1 MNESIEHTDMT
12 LGAMIRQ
19 ARERAGLSLRHVE
32 AITGVSRPTLNRLE
46 HDQIDHPTPDLLHR
60 LAEALELDS
69 DDLFAH
75 VGYRSGDKLPSIA
88 PYLRARYHL
97 PPRAVAEASA
107 ALRDILNKYDWTHS

>member
-1 MNESIEHTDMT
+1 MNDSTEPAAMT
-12 LGAMIRQ
+12 LGAVIRQ
-19 ARERAGLSLRHVE
+19 ARERFGLSLRHVE

-75 VGYRSGDKLPSIA
+75 VGYRSGEMLPSIA
-88 PYLRARYHL
+88 PYLRKRYHL
-97 PPRAVAEASA
+97 PPQVVAEASA
-107 ALRDILNKYDWTHS
+107 ALREILGKYDRAHS